1 MITEQLKPTNIIRK
15 CLFLLAVCCL
25 HDAIAKPDFEGISL
39 GGTRIV
45 INEKE
50 KSHSFPV
57 KNNTLNNYIIKSDVF
72 FIDEN
77 GFSSNKKID
86 CFFVEPP
93 IDRIDSEEIKYIN
106 IINDCEGVLAD
117 DVESIFYLRV
127 RFVPEKID
135 NRNIIVNAL
144 NYNIKL
150 LYRPKGVGHSEATFK
165 VKKEDDILYIDN
177 ASKFNLNIA
186 DILVN
191 NNLSVKPNNEML
203 IIKPLSIYPIVIKGV
218 NNKVEKITVKYID
231 SFGYEQSK
239 EQVIHENN

>member
-1 MITEQLKPTNIIRK
+1 MITEQLKPTNIIRN

-77 GFSSNKKID
+77 GFSSNKKVD

-93 IDRIDSEEIKYIN
+93 IDRIDGEEIKYIN
-106 IINDCEGVLAD
+106 IINDCAGVLPD

-135 NRNIIVNAL
+135 NSNIIVNSL
-144 NYNIKL
+144 NYNVKL
-150 LYRPKGVGHSEATFK
+150 LYRPKGTENAEITFK
-165 VKKEDDILYIDN
+165 VKKEGGVLYLDN
-177 ASKFNLNIA
+177 TSKFNLNVA
-186 DILVN
+186 NILVN
-191 NNLSVKPNNEML
+191 DNFSVKPKNEML
-203 IIKPLSIYPIVIKGV
+203 IIKPLSVYPIVIKMA
-218 NNKVEKITVKYID
+218 NTKVEKITLKYID

-239 EQVIHENN
+239 EQIIHENN